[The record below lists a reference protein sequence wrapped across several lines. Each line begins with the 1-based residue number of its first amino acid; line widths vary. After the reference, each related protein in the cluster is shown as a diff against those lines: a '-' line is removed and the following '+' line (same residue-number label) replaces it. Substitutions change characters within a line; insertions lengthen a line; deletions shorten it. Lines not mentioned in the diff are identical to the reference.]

1 MDNYLPFVSLDV
13 WTMIFTW
20 INLVILFLL
29 LKKFLF
35 KPINKILDERA
46 AEIEGEYT
54 AAEKAHAEADTIKA
68 EYEGKIESAKTE
80 ADSIIKSA
88 VTTANERSDA
98 IVSDANSE
106 ARRIIENSQ
115 KQIAQEKRN
124 AMREMRGDIATIAH
138 DAAEK
143 ILKREIDENT
153 DDEIISDI
161 IDKL

>member
-35 KPINKILDERA
+35 KPVNKVLDERA
-46 AEIEGEYT
+46 AEIENEYT
-54 AAEKAHAEADTIKA
+54 AAEKAHAEADNIRA
-68 EYEGKIESAKTE
+68 EYESKIESAKTE
-80 ADSIIKSA
+80 ADTIIKSA
-88 VTTANERSDA
+88 VTAANERSDA
-98 IVSDANSE
+98 IVGEANTE
-106 ARRIIENSQ
+106 ARRIIEKSQ
-115 KQIAQEKRN
+115 KQLEQDKKN
-124 AMREMRGDIATIAH
+124 AMHEMRGEIASIAH

-143 ILKREIDENT
+143 ILKREIDEQT
-153 DDEIISDI
+153 DNEIISEI

>member
-54 AAEKAHAEADTIKA
+54 AAEKARAEADTIKA
-68 EYEGKIESAKTE
+68 EYEGKIDSAKTE

-88 VTTANERSDA
+88 VTTANER
-98 IVSDANSE
+98 
-106 ARRIIENSQ
+106 
-115 KQIAQEKRN
+115 
-124 AMREMRGDIATIAH
+124 
-138 DAAEK
+138 
-143 ILKREIDENT
+143 
-153 DDEIISDI
+153 
-161 IDKL
+161 

>member
-1 MDNYLPFVSLDV
+1 M
-13 WTMIFTW
+13 
-20 INLVILFLL
+20 
-29 LKKFLF
+29 
-35 KPINKILDERA
+35 
-46 AEIEGEYT
+46 
-54 AAEKAHAEADTIKA
+54 
-68 EYEGKIESAKTE
+68 
-80 ADSIIKSA
+80 
-88 VTTANERSDA
+88 
-98 IVSDANSE
+98 SDANSE

>member
-20 INLVILFLL
+20 INLVISFLL

-54 AAEKAHAEADTIKA
+54 AAENARAEADTINA
-68 EYEGKIESAKTE
+68 EYVGKIDSAKTE

>member
-35 KPINKILDERA
+35 KPVNKVLEDRA
-46 AEIEGEYT
+46 TQIENEYND
-54 AAEKAHAEADTIKA
+54 AEKTRAEVNEARL
-68 EYEGKIESAKTE
+68 EYEDKLKSAKAE

-88 VTTANERSDA
+88 VSTANERSSS
-98 IVSDANSE
+98 IVGEANNE
-106 ARRIIENSQ
+106 AKRIMEKSQ
-115 KQIAQEKRN
+115 KQLEQDKKN
-124 AMREMRGDIATIAH
+124 AIREMKEDIASLAVET
-138 DAAEK
+138 AEK
-143 ILKREIDENT
+143 ILKREIDEET
-153 DDEIISDI
+153 DEDIISGI